1 MPSPA
6 GGILVLSPLIFD
18 VSGLDTLTLNYQFIT
33 PIIFILTSILLI
45 SKIPTYSLKKIIV
58 PRSSTVFLLFGII
71 LLFGLLL
78 IFTFKALVIGCL
90 IYILAIPASIIHY
103 KKLKKLFAND
113 NKYDEEEPE
122 DVL

>member
-1 MPSPA
+1 M
-6 GGILVLSPLIFD
+6 
-18 VSGLDTLTLNYQFIT
+18 
-33 PIIFILTSILLI
+33 LI

-103 KKLKKLFAND
+103 KKQKKIFAND
-113 NKYDEEEPE
+113 NKYEEEEPE